1 MARGDSG
8 DSHRPRLRFSV
19 RPHTRGAGAGQGR
32 LPPRGAE
39 VAPPPFSAAH
49 SSSSRGRP
57 ASHLG
62 RKPSPGT
69 SRGGSACT
77 VVTRGFLCLQGLAH
91 APCSALAEVSAPRM
105 TLLGVKVTERLGL
118 GQERRGGVCRPAGEY
133 FSWRPSSRGRRPRP
147 RPSLRPAHSCRA
159 VETSCRHPVLCRG
172 AAAPRAPSG
181 LRPTHRCPR
190 PWVPV
195 STPRTS
201 AGARA
206 GCATAHAS
214 RTVTAR
220 RMAQWPLRQDRSW
233 PKPEIKLNFS
243 TLMIEYSGKSDM

>member
-1 MARGDSG
+1 MARGNSG

-118 GQERRGGVCRPAGEY
+118 GQERRGGVCRLAGEY
-133 FSWRPSSRGRRPRP
+133 FSWRPSLQGRRPRP
-147 RPSLRPAHSCRA
+147 RPSLRPAHSWGA
-159 VETSCRHPVLCRG
+159 VETSCRHPVLCPLQRRSRQRRRS
-172 AAAPRAPSG
+172 ARRPVRAAPHSPMPSALGPGFHAAHLRRRPGRLRHGACISHGDSAPDGPVASAA
-181 LRPTHRCPR
+181 RPH
-190 PWVPV
+190 
-195 STPRTS
+195 
-201 AGARA
+201 
-206 GCATAHAS
+206 
-214 RTVTAR
+214 
-220 RMAQWPLRQDRSW
+220 MA
-233 PKPEIKLNFS
+233 KA
-243 TLMIEYSGKSDM
+243 

>member
-32 LPPRGAE
+32 PPSRGAE

-91 APCSALAEVSAPRM
+91 APCSALAEVSAPQM
-105 TLLGVKVTERLGL
+105 TLLGVKVTEHPWL

-147 RPSLRPAHSCRA
+147 RPSLRPAHSWGA
-159 VETSCRHPVLCRG
+159 VDTSCRHPVLCPLQRRSRQRRRS
-172 AAAPRAPSG
+172 ARSPVRAAPHSPMPSALGPGFHAAHLRRRPGRLRHGACISHGDSAPDGPVASAA
-181 LRPTHRCPR
+181 RPH
-190 PWVPV
+190 
-195 STPRTS
+195 
-201 AGARA
+201 
-206 GCATAHAS
+206 
-214 RTVTAR
+214 
-220 RMAQWPLRQDRSW
+220 MA
-233 PKPEIKLNFS
+233 KA
-243 TLMIEYSGKSDM
+243 